1 MFGSRETSPTAPV
14 GVRPERRC
22 GTASR
27 GYAPPTMDPLILYV
41 DAFWTSPYAF
51 SAFVCLTE
59 KGLPFETREVRLQD
73 REQMTPAFQAVS
85 LTERVPVLEHGA
97 FRLSESSAIVEYLE
111 DTFPAPGHP
120 ALLPPA
126 RQERARARQIM
137 AWIRSDLM
145 PIREE
150 RPTSTI
156 FYAPTRAPLS
166 PAGIVASQRLLS
178 AASAFLPDG
187 RTSLFDSFSI
197 ADADLAL
204 MLQRL
209 IANGDEVTP
218 RLRAFVAAQ
227 WQRPS
232 VRAFVDRPRPAYV
245 PY

>member
-1 MFGSRETSPTAPV
+1 
-14 GVRPERRC
+14 
-22 GTASR
+22 
-27 GYAPPTMDPLILYV
+27 
-41 DAFWTSPYAF
+41 
-51 SAFVCLTE
+51 
-59 KGLPFETREVRLQD
+59 
-73 REQMTPAFQAVS
+73 
-85 LTERVPVLEHGA
+85 
-97 FRLSESSAIVEYLE
+97 
-111 DTFPAPGHP
+111 
-120 ALLPPA
+120 
-126 RQERARARQIM
+126 
-137 AWIRSDLM
+137 M

-166 PAGIVASQRLLS
+166 PAGIAAANRLLS

-209 IANGDEVTP
+209 IANSDEVTP
-218 RLRAFVAAQ
+218 GLRAFVAAQ